1 MSRNVE
7 LSMSYHLC
15 TTYNRLME
23 IARKIKDGAK
33 QKKKKKIK
41 IKQDINWKEISHS
54 RNIPNGS
61 NILRLMGERSI
72 FSVRFSH
79 LFALSP
85 KRSATDLNV
94 ESCSFVTSGAKGKIT
109 SGAWSAMCTSPSPA
123 PEASAGIKEK
133 KRKKKKNEWCCIAW

>member
-33 QKKKKKIK
+33 QKKKKDKNQTRYQLERNLTFKKHTKWFKYLKI
-41 IKQDINWKEISHS
+41 
-54 RNIPNGS
+54 NGRAF
-61 NILRLMGERSI
+61 N
-72 FSVRFSH
+72 
-79 LFALSP
+79 LFRKVLP
-85 KRSATDLNV
+85 FVCLESATDLNV

-109 SGAWSAMCTSPSPA
+109 SGA
-123 PEASAGIKEK
+123 
-133 KRKKKKNEWCCIAW
+133 